1 MLLNSSADIKSTL
14 AGTIPMLR
22 VIQLFEGSAA
32 RNSDAGDLNDFL
44 RDVLVEVAGENYRQT
59 MYEAMALASFDGR
72 GIQYDLD
79 PPLRANERVM
89 SGLFAT
95 AISRVALRSR
105 TEARIDRP
113 ERDSNVDALERD
125 IQSDGKSTKRN
136 GRVDYLAWYGK
147 RVIGIELKM
156 ATMSCAAP
164 KITSTIKRRW
174 GTVVGQA
181 KTAQICLRDR
191 QREDRR
197 RYPNPISVALMV
209 IVGRRRIDMDDF
221 EEVNWDI
228 EAMEDLSL
236 NALAGLAPP
245 PAFVATYTFPEEFR
259 ALAPR
264 HKGKEAPKDGSV
276 IYTPFV
282 SFIAKL
288 AVNTTS

>member
-1 MLLNSSADIKSTL
+1 
-14 AGTIPMLR
+14 MLR
-22 VIQLFEGSAA
+22 VVQLFEGSAA

-59 MYEAMALASFDGR
+59 MYEAMALASSNGR

-113 ERDSNVDALERD
+113 ERDSNFDALERD
-125 IQSDGKSTKRN
+125 IQRDGKSAKRS
-136 GRVDYLAWYGK
+136 GRVDYLAWYSE

-156 ATMSCAAP
+156 ATMNCDEP
-164 KITSTIKRRW
+164 KITSTVKRRW
-174 GTVVGQA
+174 GTVVDQA
-181 KTAQICLRDR
+181 KTAQTCLRAR
-191 QREDRR
+191 QKEDKR
-197 RYPNPISVALMV
+197 RYPNPVSVALMV

-221 EEVNWDI
+221 EDVNWDI
-228 EAMEDLSL
+228 EGMEDATL
-236 NALAGLAPP
+236 NALAGLIPRP
-245 PAFVATYTFPEEFR
+245 TFVATYTFPAEFR

-264 HKGKEAPKDGSV
+264 HKGKEAPKDGSA

-288 AVNTTS
+288 AVNATS

>member
-1 MLLNSSADIKSTL
+1 
-14 AGTIPMLR
+14 MLR
-22 VIQLFEGSAA
+22 VITPFAGKSAS
-32 RNSDAGDLNDFL
+32 NSDAGDLNDFL

-59 MYEAMALASFDGR
+59 MYEAMALASAGGR

-105 TEARIDRP
+105 TEVRIDRP
-113 ERDSNVDALERD
+113 ERDSNVDALEHD
-125 IQSDGKSTKRN
+125 FEGDGTPAMKN
-136 GRVDYLAWYGK
+136 GRVDYLAWYGN

-156 ATMSCAAP
+156 AGMNCETP
-164 KITSTIKRRW
+164 KITKSIVRRW
-174 GTVVGQA
+174 GTAIDQA
-181 KTAQICLRDR
+181 KTVQTCLRAR
-191 QREDRR
+191 QKEDCH
-197 RYPNPISVALMV
+197 RYPNPISIALMV
-209 IVGRRRIDMDDF
+209 IVGRRSISMDDF
-221 EEVNWDI
+221 GEVNCDI
-228 EAMEDLSL
+228 EEMEDASL
-236 NALAGLAPP
+236 NMLAGLKPR

-264 HKGKEAPKDGSV
+264 RKGKEAPRHGRA

-288 AVNTTS
+288 AVNTTAG